1 MKSSALKSAVVAL
14 ALTVVAPSAW
24 AQSQGQRL
32 AGTIV
37 SVDGP
42 TVVLKTDKGDVKV
55 KLADK
60 GTILAYEKVTMDG
73 IKAGEFVGVGAMP
86 QADGT
91 QRAVRIN
98 IFDEARRGNNEG
110 HRPGWGT
117 DGKGTMT
124 NATVN
129 TTVGSVDGQVLMIKY
144 KDGEKKVIVPADAL
158 IQRTVPGNAAD
169 LKAGAA
175 VTVNAAE
182 PKGEGMFETARIN
195 VGRGGYVPQ

>member
-1 MKSSALKSAVVAL
+1 MKKAALKCAAAAALAVVL
-14 ALTVVAPSAW
+14 AAPSAW
-24 AQSQGQRL
+24 AQNQRL

-37 SVDGP
+37 SVEGP
-42 TVVLKTDKGDVKV
+42 VVVLKTDKGDVKV
-55 KLADK
+55 NLKEK
-60 GTILAYEKVTMDG
+60 GTILAYEKVTMAD
-73 IKAGEFVGVGAMP
+73 IKTGEFVGVGAMP

-98 IFDEARRGNNEG
+98 IFDEARRGTGEG
-110 HRPGWGT
+110 HRPGWGA

-124 NATVN
+124 NATVD

-144 KDGEKKVIVPADAL
+144 KGGEKKVIVPPDAL

-182 PKGEGMFETARIN
+182 PKGEGVFETARIN

>member
-1 MKSSALKSAVVAL
+1 MKNKALKLAATAL
-14 ALTVVAPSAW
+14 ALAFVAPSAW

-42 TVVLKTDKGDVKV
+42 TVLLKTDKGDVKV
-55 KLADK
+55 RLAEK
-60 GTILAYEKVTMDG
+60 GQILAYEKVTMDG
-73 IKAGEFVGVGAMP
+73 IKVGEFAGVGAMP

-91 QRAVRIN
+91 LRAIRIN

-110 HRPGWGT
+110 ERPGWGT
-117 DGKGTMT
+117 GGKGTMI

-129 TTVGSVDGQVLMIKY
+129 TAVRSVDGQVLTLKY
-144 KDGEKKVIVPADAL
+144 KDGEKKIIVPPDAL
-158 IQRTVPGNAAD
+158 IQRTVAGNAAD

-195 VGRGGYVPQ
+195 VGRNGYVPQ